1 MSSSRS
7 SRRFSAG
14 LLVGRIDQS
23 MIVTGLRGVGK
34 TVLLGEFRQIAD
46 DFKWKVLELE
56 ASKHV
61 DNHFRQT
68 LYSKLKAS
76 LFQVYPRARWGE
88 RAKNAAQVLQTF
100 SLTVD
105 PTTGAHTLSL
115 DVEPAEGLAPVTR
128 L

>member
-1 MSSSRS
+1 
-7 SRRFSAG
+7 
-14 LLVGRIDQS
+14 

-56 ASKHV
+56 ASKRV

-88 RAKNAAQVLQTF
+88 RAMNAAQVLQTF

-128 L
+128 W